1 MLCLDLIEPLK
12 FNSMLE
18 VFMYLAVG
26 GRRNTSPASLSNAKY
41 SKATELFIWY
51 SQRPRE
57 PFFADRMTAPSSI
70 VLLSMS
76 SARGSVLDWSN
87 YNVCQT
93 NCNANSLFLFYKSP
107 GKLTVIKRVA
117 CIFKQSFSKQT
128 YKQKS
133 NLL

>member
-1 MLCLDLIEPLK
+1 
-12 FNSMLE
+12 
-18 VFMYLAVG
+18 MYLAVG

-76 SARGSVLDWSN
+76 SERGSVLDWSN
-87 YNVCQT
+87 I
-93 NCNANSLFLFYKSP
+93 SLIKVPAFHPADSSYGSGSSSP
-107 GKLTVIKRVA
+107 LVFFNTGGSFTDVTVMVITVKLP
-117 CIFKQSFSKQT
+117 
-128 YKQKS
+128 
-133 NLL
+133 